1 MSNVENILKRHLSE
15 GDVLVV
21 KFIKKNGDERVMR
34 CTRNMALIPQS
45 PVKESDGGAG
55 DAKPRKP
62 RKQPEGVAVV
72 WDLEKGGWRS
82 FQYESVQSV
91 SVVED

>member
-1 MSNVENILKRHLSE
+1 MSNVESIIKRHLSE

-21 KFIKKNGDERVMR
+21 KFTKKNGDERVMR
-34 CTRNMALIPQS
+34 CTRNMALIPQP
-45 PVKESDGGAG
+45 PVKESTG
-55 DAKPRKP
+55 DAEPRKP

-72 WDLEKGGWRS
+72 WDLEKGAWRS

-91 SVVED
+91 SVVEE